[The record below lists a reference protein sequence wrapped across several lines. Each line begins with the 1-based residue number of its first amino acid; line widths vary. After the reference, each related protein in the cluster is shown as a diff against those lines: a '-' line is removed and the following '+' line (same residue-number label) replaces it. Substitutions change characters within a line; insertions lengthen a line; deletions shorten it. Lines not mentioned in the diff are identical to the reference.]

1 MAFLKFEGVRIA
13 GVSAAVPRETERNAE
28 LPQFE
33 GAPEALALFV
43 ENVGVRE
50 RRVSR
55 ERNVC
60 ASDLCCAA
68 AERLLDAL
76 SWKRE
81 EIDALVFVS
90 QTADYRLPAT
100 SCLLQHRLSLPSEC
114 AAFDISLGCS
124 GWVYGMSALSALVA
138 SGNIKKALLL
148 AGDTPGTHLHSLF
161 DKTSAPLFG
170 DAGTAT
176 ALEFSPHSAPI
187 HFHLATEGAG
197 ANAIFLPDGGARNPV
212 RPESLELRDLGD
224 GVKCT
229 PLQTRMNG
237 MDVFAFAVSR
247 APKSVKALLERFGL
261 EIDAETI
268 LLLHQANRLINEK
281 IRKKL
286 GVPAERCPSNLAAFG
301 NTSCA
306 SVPLI
311 VVSERENC
319 VWGGS
324 KILACGFGVGL
335 SVASL
340 HAELPRDVVVP
351 ACSKSERSSAAS
363 ARECGKFVL

>member
-124 GWVYGMSALSALVA
+124 GWVYGMSALSALV
-138 SGNIKKALLL
+138 IVTMFDCFLL
-148 AGDTPGTHLHSLF
+148 D
-161 DKTSAPLFG
+161 
-170 DAGTAT
+170 
-176 ALEFSPHSAPI
+176 
-187 HFHLATEGAG
+187 
-197 ANAIFLPDGGARNPV
+197 
-212 RPESLELRDLGD
+212 
-224 GVKCT
+224 
-229 PLQTRMNG
+229 Q
-237 MDVFAFAVSR
+237 
-247 APKSVKALLERFGL
+247 
-261 EIDAETI
+261 
-268 LLLHQANRLINEK
+268 
-281 IRKKL
+281 
-286 GVPAERCPSNLAAFG
+286 
-301 NTSCA
+301 
-306 SVPLI
+306 
-311 VVSERENC
+311 
-319 VWGGS
+319 
-324 KILACGFGVGL
+324 
-335 SVASL
+335 
-340 HAELPRDVVVP
+340 
-351 ACSKSERSSAAS
+351 
-363 ARECGKFVL
+363 

>member
-13 GVSAAVPRETERNAE
+13 GVSAAVPREKERNAE

-161 DKTSAPLFG
+161 DKSSAPLFG

-187 HFHLATEGAG
+187 HFHLATEGSG
-197 ANAIFLPDGGARNPV
+197 ARAIFLPDGGARNPV

-261 EIDAETI
+261 EIDEKTI

-286 GVPAERCPSNLAAFG
+286 GVPEQRCPSNLATFG

-319 VWGGS
+319 VFGGS
-324 KILACGFGVGL
+324 KILVCGFGVGL

-351 ACSKSERSSAAS
+351 ALLEI
-363 ARECGKFVL
+363 